1 MKIKSLTLRNFR
13 SYEELKL
20 DLSPGI
26 NLLTGENAQGK
37 TNILEAVFYTALAR
51 SHRTSD
57 DRDMVKNGSREAS
70 VTIVLER
77 LGVENNLSFHIYRQ
91 GRRKIIVNGESV
103 TLRQHVGS
111 VNIVCF
117 SPEDLYLVKG
127 APAVR
132 RRFLDAELSQASA
145 AYFHDFDEYVKILH
159 QRNSLLKSIRKKMT
173 GLSDDDYGSDG
184 YEGDYPAESIREQMA
199 GFKNENLTDL
209 LDVWDSNLTDRAARV
224 VIRRLNAIKRLKKV
238 AGEIAANL
246 TKEADVLDM
255 EYEQINLKHDD
266 IGRIKM
272 YEAVKEVKESTGDIF
287 NDSLIKKIAEGYLA
301 ELRIR
306 RQKDIFMGNTSIGPH
321 RDDIKITVNGLDLRD
336 FGSQGQQR
344 TGALCLKLAE
354 VKFLHQMSG
363 EYPILLLDD
372 VMSELDRGRRLEL
385 LEYIRRAD
393 IQSIITATD
402 KAYFEEA
409 IDSIQAVYK
418 VKKSVVEKFSP
429 SSAS

>member
-1 MKIKSLTLRNFR
+1 MKIKSLALRNFR

-20 DLSPGI
+20 ELSPGI
-26 NLLTGENAQGK
+26 NLLAGENAQGK

-57 DRDMVKNGSREAS
+57 DRDLVKNGRGEAS
-70 VTIVLER
+70 VDIVLER

-91 GRRKIIVNGESV
+91 GRRKIIVNGAPV

-145 AYFHDFDEYVKILH
+145 AYFHDFDEYVKILN
-159 QRNSLLKSIRKKMT
+159 QRNRLLKSIRERMT
-173 GLSDDDYGSDG
+173 GLSDDEYGS
-184 YEGDYPAESIREQMA
+184 EGCEGCYPAGGIRGKTA
-199 GFKNENLTDL
+199 GFDRESPDDL
-209 LDVWDSNLTDRAARV
+209 LEVWDSNLADRAARV
-224 VIRRLNAIKRLKKV
+224 AVRRLNAIKRLKRV
-238 AGEIAANL
+238 AGEIAGNL
-246 TKEADVLDM
+246 TRGADVLDM
-255 EYEQINLKHDD
+255 EYEQINLKQDD
-266 IGRIKM
+266 TGRIMM
-272 YEAVKEVKESTGDIF
+272 YEAVKEVKESSGDIF
-287 NDSLIKKIAEGYLA
+287 NDSLIKKIADGYLA
-301 ELRIR
+301 ELRLR
-306 RQKDIFMGNTSIGPH
+306 RRKDIFRGNTSIGPH

-354 VKFLHQMSG
+354 VEFLRQMAG
-363 EYPILLLDD
+363 EYPLLLLDD

-385 LEYIRRAD
+385 LEYIRRSD

-402 KAYFEEA
+402 KAYFEGA
-409 IDSIQAVYK
+409 IGSIQAVFK
-418 VKKSVVEKFSP
+418 VKNSIVEKVSF
-429 SSAS
+429 

>member
-1 MKIKSLTLRNFR
+1 MKIKSLALRNFR
-13 SYEELKL
+13 SYEELNL

-26 NLLTGENAQGK
+26 NLLSGENAQGK
-37 TNILEAVFYTALAR
+37 TNVLEAVFYTALAR

-57 DRDMVKNGSREAS
+57 DRDMVKNGSGEAS
-70 VTIVLER
+70 IDIVLER
-77 LGVENNLSFHIYRQ
+77 LGVENNLSFHICRQ
-91 GRRKIIVNGESV
+91 GRRKIIVNGAPV

-145 AYFHDFDEYVKILH
+145 AYFHDFDEYVKILN
-159 QRNSLLKSIRKKMT
+159 QRNSLLKSIREKMT
-173 GLSDDDYGSDG
+173 GLPDDEYGF
-184 YEGDYPAESIREQMA
+184 EGCEEGYPAEDAGEKTPRFDRESPD
-199 GFKNENLTDL
+199 DL
-209 LDVWDSNLTDRAARV
+209 LEVWDSNLADRAARV
-224 VIRRLNAIKRLKKV
+224 VIRRLNAIKRLKRV
-238 AGEIAANL
+238 AGEIAGNL
-246 TKEADVLDM
+246 TKGADVLDM
-255 EYEQINLKHDD
+255 EYEQINLKQDD
-266 IGRIKM
+266 IGRIIM
-272 YEAVKEVKESTGDIF
+272 YEAVKEIKESSGDIF

-301 ELRIR
+301 ELRLR
-306 RQKDIFMGNTSIGPH
+306 RRKDVLRGNTSIGPH
-321 RDDIKITVNGLDLRD
+321 RDDIKITVNGFDLRD

-354 VKFLHQMSG
+354 VEFLRQTTG

-385 LEYIRRAD
+385 LEYIRRSN

-402 KAYFEEA
+402 KAYFEGA
-409 IDSIQAVYK
+409 MDSIQAVFK
-418 VKKSVVEKFSP
+418 VKNSVVEEAGF
-429 SSAS
+429 